1 MSSTIRVVVVDD
13 HAVITDG
20 VSSLLTLQPDIEVIG
35 TAEGGRAAIALCADL
50 QPDVVLMDVSMP
62 DVSGIEATRQILSR
76 NPSTRIV
83 ILTSY
88 VDEGMVRDAVSAG
101 ATGYLL
107 KSISSSELAQAVRS
121 AAQGQA
127 TLSGEALAELARTDS
142 SKPELTP
149 RELEVLRGLSEG
161 RTNRQIAADLSLSP
175 GTIRVHVS
183 NILAKLGVDN
193 RTAAAHY
200 ALRHGLVG
208 TVDRTGMPPPS

>member
-20 VSSLLTLQPDIEVIG
+20 VSSLLTLQPDIEVVG

-161 RTNRQIAADLSLSP
+161 RTNKQIAADLSLSP

-183 NILAKLGVDN
+183 NILAKLGVGN

-208 TVDRTGMPPPS
+208 TVDRTSTPPPS